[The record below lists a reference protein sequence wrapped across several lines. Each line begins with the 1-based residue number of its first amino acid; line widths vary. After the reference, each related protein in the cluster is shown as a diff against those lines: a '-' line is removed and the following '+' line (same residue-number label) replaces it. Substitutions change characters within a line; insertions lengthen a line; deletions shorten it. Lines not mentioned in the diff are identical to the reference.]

1 MAAVAI
7 AGCGGGGSSDV
18 GTIAWNGL
26 FAPAATPRPVLEAL
40 FTAVTKALNS
50 PDTVEK
56 LGKQNFNVVPNRSLD
71 DAKAWLDAEM
81 KHWQT
86 ITSAV
91 TIDVTQ

>member
-1 MAAVAI
+1 MTELGYGDI
-7 AGCGGGGSSDV
+7 

-26 FAPAATPRPVLEAL
+26 FAPAATPRPVLQAL
-40 FTAVTKALNS
+40 FTAVTKALTS
-50 PDTVEK
+50 PEAVEK
-56 LGKQNFNVVPNRSLD
+56 LGKQNFNVVPNKSLD

-81 KHWQT
+81 KYWHT

>member
-1 MAAVAI
+1 MNEL
-7 AGCGGGGSSDV
+7 GYGDV

-26 FAPAATPRPVLEAL
+26 FAPAATPRPVLEVL

-56 LGKQNFNVVPNRSLD
+56 LRKQNFNVVPNRSLD